1 MQAVILAAGK
11 GTRMRPL
18 TYEIPKPMVPIKG
31 KPILEYTIN
40 SLPDI
45 IDEIIMIVGYL
56 GYHIEEY
63 FGSEFNNKKIQYV
76 EQEELLGTA
85 HALHCAKD
93 SLKDEKFLVCMGDD
107 LYLKSDIEEM
117 LKHNLAILV
126 KEVEPPHKYGVL
138 EFDANNNLINII
150 EDLTENYPS
159 NLVNTGLY
167 TLDKRFFD
175 YEMAPIK
182 NGQEFGLP
190 QTLMKLVKDSNNVK
204 MVKANFWM
212 PLGNEEDI
220 KKAREFNDLKKYYDF
235 LRE

>member
-1 MQAVILAAGK
+1 MAAGK

-45 IDEIIMIVGYL
+45 IDEIVIIVGYL

-76 EQEELLGTA
+76 EQGELLGTA

-107 LYLKSDIEEM
+107 LYLKDDIEEM

-175 YEMAPIK
+175 YEMVPIK

-190 QTLMKLVKDSNNVK
+190 QTLMNLAKNNNNIK

-220 KKAREFNDLKKYYDF
+220 KKAREFNDFKKYYDF